1 MQTSALTKLA
11 MLLKSS
17 SLLGRISL
25 LIQNIDDKNLFLF
38 RKKKKKQGFSPLKLS
53 FGSVLTVRQTAL
65 V

>member
-38 RKKKKKQGFSPLKLS
+38 RKKKKKQGFSP
-53 FGSVLTVRQTAL
+53 
-65 V
+65 